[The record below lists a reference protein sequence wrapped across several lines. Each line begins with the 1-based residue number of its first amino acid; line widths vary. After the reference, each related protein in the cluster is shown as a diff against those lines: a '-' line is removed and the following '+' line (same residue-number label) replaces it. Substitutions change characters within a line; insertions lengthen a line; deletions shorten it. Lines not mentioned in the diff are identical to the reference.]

1 MMPRGEAEQ
10 SILRQLRHVLLAL
23 VQHAEIHMAPSN
35 ADRLVVDAH
44 FQEFCE
50 TEYPGEDIDDVFEK
64 YAAIQVLKPRDLSSD
79 ELSAGIV
86 DGGADGGIDS
96 LFVFLNG
103 ILLSPDS
110 PFLVPGN
117 PSLRNLAPHPEL
129 TVFLI
134 QSKNRNKWEESVWE
148 HLLSSLAKLLDSGAK
163 DAELEKMFKPA
174 VVERTGILRKAV
186 RSLGPK
192 FPKFVFRLVYVTK
205 APEPNLTPSIS
216 AKGDQVRLL
225 VESLL
230 TTGAEVTAEHVG
242 IRGLYILAGT
252 DYSEPA
258 TLVFRSLI
266 RERGS
271 FVGVASISDYLAFI
285 RDKDTQALREELFD
299 YNVRDFEGDNLVNEA
314 IGQTLVDPDDV
325 EFWWLNNGV
334 TVIGDQVD
342 SPQQTL
348 TISRPLIVNGLQTS
362 YVLDRADRENTLHPD
377 RLTNGIVVR
386 VIASTD
392 EETRDRIIAGTNRQ
406 TQVPGPALFATQP
419 RQREIENFLKVHNW
433 YYERRKNRYKNQGMP
448 AKRRVTMGLLAQ
460 ALITLLLAQP
470 DVARARPS
478 TLLSRRDGYESI
490 FPESLDLDAY
500 LAAIEILSQVDEFL
514 KGDDAKTILDEFTN
528 ARFYVLAG
536 YAITRLR
543 IKDPSN
549 LRFGTN
555 YHRLAGPVKK
565 APLVKALTILA
576 AAANSFQQMHPGMA
590 RDAVFKNPD
599 FREEYFSLLTSPST
613 SIRHR

>member
-1 MMPRGEAEQ
+1 
-10 SILRQLRHVLLAL
+10 
-23 VQHAEIHMAPSN
+23 MAPSN

-44 FQEFCE
+44 FQEFCDA
-50 TEYPGEDIDDVFEK
+50 EYPGENVDDVFEK
-64 YAAIQVLKPRDLSSD
+64 YSVIQVLKPRDLSSD
-79 ELSAGIV
+79 ELHAGIV
-86 DGGADGGIDS
+86 DGESDGGIDS
-96 LFVFLNG
+96 FFVFLNG
-103 ILLSPDS
+103 LLLSPDS
-110 PFLVPGN
+110 PFLNPGDA
-117 PSLRNLAPHPEL
+117 SLRNLAPHPEL

-134 QSKNRNKWEESVWE
+134 QSKNKNKWEEAVWE

-163 DAELEKMFKPA
+163 DSELEKMFKPA
-174 VVERTGILRKAV
+174 LVERTGILRKAV
-186 RSLGPK
+186 RSLGSK
-192 FPKFVFRLVYVTK
+192 FPKVVFRLVYVTK
-205 APEPNLTPSIS
+205 APEPNLTPSIA
-216 AKGDQVRLL
+216 AKGEQVRLL

-242 IRGLYILAGT
+242 IRGLYVLAGT

-271 FVGVASISDYLAFI
+271 FVGVASVRDYLSFI
-285 RDKDTQALREELFD
+285 RDKNSGALREELFD
-299 YNVRDFEGDNLVNEA
+299 SNVRDFEGDNLVNEA
-314 IGQTLVDPDDV
+314 IGQTLANSDDV

-334 TVIGDQVD
+334 TVIGDRVD

-362 YVLDRADRENTLHPD
+362 YVLDRADREHTLASG
-377 RLTNGIVVR
+377 RLDNGIVVR
-386 VIASTD
+386 VIESTD

-419 RQREIENFLKVHNW
+419 RQREIESFLKVHNW

-478 TLLSRRDGYESI
+478 TMLSRRDGYQSI
-490 FPESLDLDAY
+490 FPDSLDLEAY
-500 LAAIEILSQVDEFL
+500 LAAIELLSEVDDFL
-514 KGDDAKTILDEFTN
+514 KSDEARQILDEFTN

-536 YAITRLR
+536 YAVAR
-543 IKDPSN
+543 IRVRDPRN
-549 LRFGTN
+549 LRFEVN
-555 YHRLAGPVKK
+555 YHRLTGTAKK

-576 AAANSFQQMHPGMA
+576 AAAHSFQQANPDMT
-590 RDAVFKNPD
+590 RDAVFKNAD
-599 FREEYFSLLTSPST
+599 FREEYFSLLGSPSVSVT
-613 SIRHR
+613 RRR